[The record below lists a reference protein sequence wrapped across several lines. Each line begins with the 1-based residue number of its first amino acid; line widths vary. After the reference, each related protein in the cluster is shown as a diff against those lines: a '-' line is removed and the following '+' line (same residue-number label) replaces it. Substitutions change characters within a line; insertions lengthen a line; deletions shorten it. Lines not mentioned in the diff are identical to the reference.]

1 MNATELYF
9 RLVDAGVSL
18 DVVDGQLKA
27 WPADKIPSELIGP
40 LRAHA
45 RELIERLDGRPSAAR
60 TLAELDQQRSRSFE
74 PSRALRTV
82 DGIPN
87 PSLTGRWAR
96 YADVL
101 ACPHCHWMDLVEA
114 DGWLRCVACDRLAW
128 RADEE
133 SIERV
138 DHQGST
144 VLPGSPPLSELIR
157 RQEETEMAERDRRML
172 TRLEAARKRS
182 AEEATPLLPTIQD
195 Q

>member
-1 MNATELYF
+1 MDGAAAIHH
-9 RLVDAGVSL
+9 RLVMLGVRF
-18 DVVDGQLKA
+18 DVQGNRLRFHPASAVTPELKA
-27 WPADKIPSELIGP
+27 ELAKHKEEIIRR
-40 LRAHA
+40 LR
-45 RELIERLDGRPSAAR
+45 ES
-60 TLAELDQQRSRSFE
+60 DQQRSRSFE

-87 PSLTGRWAR
+87 PSLTSRWSR

-128 RADEE
+128 RADDE

-144 VLPGSPPLSELIR
+144 VLPSSPPLAELIR
-157 RQEETEMAERDRRML
+157 QQEATEMAERDRRMR

-182 AEEATPLLPTIQD
+182 AGEATPLLPTIQD